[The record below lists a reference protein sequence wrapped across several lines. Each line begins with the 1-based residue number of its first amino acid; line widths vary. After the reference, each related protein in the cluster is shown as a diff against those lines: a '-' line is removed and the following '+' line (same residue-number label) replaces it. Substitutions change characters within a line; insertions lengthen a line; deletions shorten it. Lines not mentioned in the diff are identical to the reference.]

1 MNSRTF
7 DDGLHELSIA
17 LTERVYLKN
26 PLEGGGGGRK
36 NIYFSSRKEIN
47 CLVSFPQF
55 NFLMAFR
62 SAKGVKR

>member
-26 PLEGGGGGRK
+26 PLEGGGGGE
-36 NIYFSSRKEIN
+36 KEYIL
-47 CLVSFPQF
+47 LVPER
-55 NFLMAFR
+55 N
-62 SAKGVKR
+62 

>member
-26 PLEGGGGGRK
+26 PLGGGGGGGE
-36 NIYFSSRKEIN
+36 KEYIL
-47 CLVSFPQF
+47 LVPERR
-55 NFLMAFR
+55 N
-62 SAKGVKR
+62 

>member
-26 PLEGGGGGRK
+26 PLGGGRK
-36 NIYFSSRKEIN
+36 NIYFSSRKEEIN

>member
-26 PLEGGGGGRK
+26 PLGGGGE
-36 NIYFSSRKEIN
+36 KEYIL
-47 CLVSFPQF
+47 LVPERR
-55 NFLMAFR
+55 N
-62 SAKGVKR
+62 

>member
-26 PLEGGGGGRK
+26 PLEGGGRK

>member
-26 PLEGGGGGRK
+26 PLGGGGER
-36 NIYFSSRKEIN
+36 IYTSRPGKKKLIVLSLSHSSI
-47 CLVSFPQF
+47 F
-55 NFLMAFR
+55 NGLSQCER
-62 SAKGVKR
+62 C

>member
-26 PLEGGGGGRK
+26 PLGGGGGER
-36 NIYFSSRKEIN
+36 IYTSRPGKKKLIVLSLSHSSI
-47 CLVSFPQF
+47 F
-55 NFLMAFR
+55 
-62 SAKGVKR
+62 

>member
-26 PLEGGGGGRK
+26 PFGGGER
-36 NIYFSSRKEIN
+36 IYTSRPGKKKLIVLSLSHSSI
-47 CLVSFPQF
+47 F
-55 NFLMAFR
+55 
-62 SAKGVKR
+62 

>member
-26 PLEGGGGGRK
+26 PLGGGGGGGER
-36 NIYFSSRKEIN
+36 IYTSRPGKKKLIVLSLSHSSI
-47 CLVSFPQF
+47 F
-55 NFLMAFR
+55 
-62 SAKGVKR
+62 

>member
-26 PLEGGGGGRK
+26 PLEGGGGGER
-36 NIYFSSRKEIN
+36 IYTSRPGKKLIVLSLSHSSI
-47 CLVSFPQF
+47 F
-55 NFLMAFR
+55 
-62 SAKGVKR
+62 

>member
-26 PLEGGGGGRK
+26 PLGGGE
-36 NIYFSSRKEIN
+36 KEYIL
-47 CLVSFPQF
+47 LVPERR
-55 NFLMAFR
+55 N
-62 SAKGVKR
+62 